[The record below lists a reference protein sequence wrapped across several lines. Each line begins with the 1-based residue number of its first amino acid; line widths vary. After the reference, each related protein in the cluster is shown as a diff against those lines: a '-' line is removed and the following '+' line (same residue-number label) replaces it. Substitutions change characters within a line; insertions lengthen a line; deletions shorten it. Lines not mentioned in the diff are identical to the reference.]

1 MTDLWKQIWAMKAPH
16 IAVYSLFLLL
26 ILGVLFFKDRI
37 AKRRKLADALRYPIL
52 LVSFLYV
59 GLYLKSQPTVM
70 NVVIFF
76 NNLKEGSFPLFNLY
90 MLDPFIFLSFIF
102 IALTMI
108 LWGRGGFCGWLCP
121 YGAMLELLNKAYRK
135 LPFSRE
141 LNVPYRLH
149 WKLVYL
155 KYAVFFVIL
164 GASFLSFA
172 LAEYMSEVE
181 PFKTFVLKLK
191 RDWYFVAYFLF
202 LTVGSVVVYRAFC
215 RYLCPLGGA
224 IALPSLIFPRWI
236 PLRKIPRY
244 ELCRKCVICAAS
256 CGPQAIKRDGRIDRR
271 ECLLCLECHENFW
284 DEDLCPVLLRRK
296 RGQRKGSGIV
306 LVGLLLL
313 VLSVEVFGATLR
325 VGEKGEFRS
334 IGEALRKAQPGDT
347 ILVEGGVYRENL
359 LIDKRVHLKGVGNP
373 VLEWEGTDNP
383 VLFEGR
389 GYLIGIRSGGVVVE
403 GFTLKHV
410 RSGRKRAVGIIIERA
425 DGVIV
430 RNNRMLDTSIG
441 IRVINSNSVVIENN
455 YIEGERDLD
464 VNQRGNCIDMTGSN
478 RAVIVGNTLKFCKD
492 GIYMEVSHEG
502 RVENNTIEASRY
514 SIHTMW
520 VDRGVWRNNV
530 TRGNL
535 LGLAIMYTKRAVI
548 EGNLAVGNTTHGIL
562 LIQAERSVIRNNT
575 VIGNSCGIYFFGA
588 YRNELTGNLVMN
600 HLIGIWSLAASEKN
614 RIEGNS
620 FINNG
625 VQVRF
630 ISTKKK
636 EEWPGN
642 YWSDYLGWDMNGDGV
657 GDVPYES
664 GSYVDYVLWRY
675 PMSKFLFT
683 SPALQTITFL
693 EKQFPVFET
702 SKVVDPRPRMK
713 PLHPQW
719 EELAKKYRVEPSL
732 YYSDLEKF
740 QVIH

>member
-1 MTDLWKQIWAMKAPH
+1 
-16 IAVYSLFLLL
+16 
-26 ILGVLFFKDRI
+26 
-37 AKRRKLADALRYPIL
+37 
-52 LVSFLYV
+52 
-59 GLYLKSQPTVM
+59 
-70 NVVIFF
+70 
-76 NNLKEGSFPLFNLY
+76 
-90 MLDPFIFLSFIF
+90 
-102 IALTMI
+102 
-108 LWGRGGFCGWLCP
+108 
-121 YGAMLELLNKAYRK
+121 
-135 LPFSRE
+135 
-141 LNVPYRLH
+141 
-149 WKLVYL
+149 
-155 KYAVFFVIL
+155 
-164 GASFLSFA
+164 
-172 LAEYMSEVE
+172 
-181 PFKTFVLKLK
+181 
-191 RDWYFVAYFLF
+191 
-202 LTVGSVVVYRAFC
+202 
-215 RYLCPLGGA
+215 
-224 IALPSLIFPRWI
+224 
-236 PLRKIPRY
+236 
-244 ELCRKCVICAAS
+244 
-256 CGPQAIKRDGRIDRR
+256 
-271 ECLLCLECHENFW
+271 
-284 DEDLCPVLLRRK
+284 
-296 RGQRKGSGIV
+296 
-306 LVGLLLL
+306 
-313 VLSVEVFGATLR
+313 VFGATLR

-334 IGEALRKAQPGDT
+334 IREALQKAQPGDT
-347 ILVEGGVYRENL
+347 ILVEGGGDTILVEGGTYRENL
-359 LIDKRVHLKGVGNP
+359 LIEKRVHLKGINDP

-383 VLFEGR
+383 VLFEGD
-389 GYLIGIRSGGVVVE
+389 GYLIGIKSGGVVVE
-403 GFTLKHV
+403 GFTLKHM
-410 RSGRKRAVGIIIERA
+410 RSGRKRAVGIIVERA
-425 DGVIV
+425 D
-430 RNNRMLDTSIG
+430 SIG
-441 IRVINSNSVVIENN
+441 IRVINSNSVVIEDN
-455 YIEGERDLD
+455 YIEGEKDLD

-478 RAVIVGNTLKFCKD
+478 RAVIANNTLRFCKD

-520 VDRGVWRNNV
+520 VDRGIWRNNV

-562 LIQAERSVIRNNT
+562 LIQAERSIIRNNT

-588 YRNELTGNLVMN
+588 YKNEVTGNLVMN
-600 HLIGIWSLAASEKN
+600 HLIGIWSLAASERN

-693 EKQFPVFET
+693 EKQFPVFEA
-702 SKVVDPRPRMK
+702 SKVVDPRPRME

-719 EELAKKYRVEPSL
+719 KELAEKYRIQPSL

>member
-1 MTDLWKQIWAMKAPH
+1 MTDLWKQIWSMKAHH
-16 IAVYSLFLLL
+16 IAIYSAFLVL
-26 ILGVLFFKDRI
+26 ILVVLFFKDSI
-37 AKRRKLADALRYPIL
+37 AKRRKLADTLRYPIL
-52 LVSFLYV
+52 IVSFIYV

-70 NVVIFF
+70 NVVILF
-76 NNLKEGSFPLFNLY
+76 NNLKAGSFPLFNLY

-102 IALTMI
+102 IAVTMI

-121 YGAMLELLNKAYRK
+121 YGAMLELLNKLYRK
-135 LPFSRE
+135 LPFARE
-141 LNVPYRLH
+141 IHVPYRLH
-149 WKLVYL
+149 WRLVYL
-155 KYAVFFVIL
+155 KYVVFFVIL
-164 GASFLSFA
+164 AVSFLSFA

-191 RDWYFVAYFLF
+191 RDWYFVAYFLL

-224 IALPSLIFPRWI
+224 IALPSLLFSRWI

-244 ELCRKCVICAAS
+244 ELCRKCVICMAS

-284 DEDLCPVLLRRK
+284 DEDLCPVLIRKK
-296 RGQRKGSGIV
+296 RGQKKGSGII
-306 LVGLLLL
+306 LVGFLLLMF
-313 VLSVEVFGATLR
+313 SGAVFGATLR
-325 VGEKGEFRS
+325 VGPDGEFRT
-334 IGEALRKAQPGDT
+334 IGDALRKAQPGDT
-347 ILVEGGVYRENL
+347 VLVSGGIYRESL
-359 LIDKRVHLKGVGNP
+359 LIEKRVHLKGVNEP
-373 VLEWEGTDNP
+373 VIEWEGSDSPFLPTERNFI
-383 VLFEGR
+383 V
-389 GYLIGIRSGGVVVE
+389 GIKSPGVVIE
-403 GFTLKHV
+403 GFVLKHK
-410 RSGRKRAVGIIIERA
+410 RSGRKRVIGIIVERA
-425 DGVIV
+425 DGVVI
-430 RNNRMLDTSIG
+430 RNNRIVDTSIG
-441 IRVINSNSVVIENN
+441 IRVINSEGVVIENN
-455 YIEGERDLD
+455 YLEGERDLD
-464 VNQRGNCIDMTGSN
+464 VNQRGNCVDLTGSN
-478 RAVIVGNTLKFCKD
+478 RAVIANNTIKFCKD

-502 RVENNTIEASRY
+502 RVENNTIESSRY

-520 VDRGVWRNNV
+520 VDRGVWRGNV

-535 LGLAIMYTKRAVI
+535 LGMAIMYTKRAII
-548 EGNLAVGNTTHGIL
+548 ENNLAVGNTTHGIL

-588 YRNELTGNLVMN
+588 YKNELVGNLVMN
-600 HLIGIWSLAASEKN
+600 HLIGIWSLAASEGN

-630 ISTKKK
+630 ISTKRK
-636 EEWPGN
+636 EEWTGN
-642 YWSDYLGWDMNGDGV
+642 YWSDYLGWDMDGDGV

-693 EKQFPVFET
+693 EKQFPVFEA
-702 SKVVDPRPRMK
+702 SKVVDPKPYMK
-713 PLHPQW
+713 PLHPEW
-719 EELAKKYRVEPSL
+719 EELARKYRVEPSL